1 MRFDRLRVD
10 QSVEDSLRGV
20 ASSSRPFDVVLG
32 SPECGSSFWQCIF
45 MLCPLQRNAELVRL
59 HDAVRRCLVADPK
72 VEVSLANK
80 TYMPHLSLLYSDL
93 VGGER
98 ESARGEAEELLRGQA
113 GGDARCGSFQVGEFE
128 LYETP
133 MGGTNTT
140 KAWRRV
146 RGYPLRGQ
154 GAQV

>member
-1 MRFDRLRVD
+1 MRPDLLRVD

-20 ASSSRPFDVVLG
+20 ASSSRPFDIVLG
-32 SPECGSSFWQCIF
+32 PPECGSSFWQCVF
-45 MLCPLQRNAELVRL
+45 LLCPLQRNAELVRL